1 MEQNRI
7 RKRITVCVDGTWYNQ
22 DGQEGQGKGNNSNI
36 SRVSWSAKRGTFTDK
51 DGRPVKQIDKY
62 FHGIGVGRFA
72 IAKLN
77 DGISGEGCDK
87 QIQDVYKY
95 CVKEIEGPEDEI
107 WLFGFSRGA
116 YVVRAV
122 AKMLCGGVVPELQDS
137 AFKSFRNMTL
147 GRHKY
152 SNRGERYGRE
162 YSEQIPIIKFLGLFD
177 SVQMTTNAYD
187 ATIYYEERI
196 ENIRHAMALN
206 ENRRLR
212 PLLDATD
219 GEVAVDGSRSFVQA
233 WFIGCHEDLGGGALH
248 DGLALYPLQWMLH
261 EAREC
266 GLVLDHASP
275 NLPQLIEDPL
285 TLVFPESSFGGP
297 IEKSSSGEILPWR
310 FGYSNGLVVSMYDLR
325 AVHRDADLGDQR
337 HKLVKRSGQSA
348 QATHNIRL
356 NPGQFDSLKLGERS
370 VFGEDVGKLN
380 GYTGTSRSGTIIHP
394 SVYFLTDSYWSSGLA
409 SGLKG
414 LQSHLEVFR
423 EKAALQALEE
433 GGVTPSQS
441 YPWIK
446 DFSPTVAVPSC
457 RILICGDTGVGKST
471 LLNRVFGMPM
481 TNVSSQ
487 ERGTHDIENGF
498 RDANHPGIIVHDS
511 EGFQAG
517 GTQEVKAF
525 TKFLEK
531 RSGRVPSEE
540 KLHAIWFCI
549 ESNSSRPVQ
558 AGMANVFAGV
568 AKVAPSIPIVIV
580 CTKKDMYLT
589 SRAARFSYDDLDAI
603 CGKDISPDD
612 PLLDRQ
618 REFLDS
624 RQREIEELI
633 ARDELTRE
641 SYPQLQNV
649 RFQFVLG
656 GEEPRNPKEHTL
668 YDSRSIRELVQKT
681 AESIDDG
688 LIADGMIAAQI
699 QDLEAKID
707 LAIERTLRFL
717 RRAIINSSLGT
728 IVLLSSTIGTPT
740 IARLLCDDIVTGC
753 YGIPKKMAKEAEGLL
768 HRIVGGNVGKFVAQ
782 SIGTLFGAI
791 PLAAGAPLL
800 EAPAAA
806 RVVLKCACD
815 LTLVLDRAFR
825 MDGAGK
831 FVSYDKLRTVALGY
845 VTGTGTKQEGRNVP
859 PRRRLVHKAVNDL
872 IPMVSTLAFTGRK
885 DKNVTRYRM
894 GLKKII
900 MDHRLDDNEWTTT
913 ISDSDIEGRISNATT
928 LSVDEEEE
936 LELAKELKITKS
948 SG

>member
-36 SRVSWSAKRGTFTDK
+36 SRVSWSVKRGTFTDK

-95 CVKEIEGPEDEI
+95 CVKEIEGPEDEV

-137 AFKSFRNMTL
+137 AFKSFRKMTL

-152 SNRGERYGRE
+152 NNRGERYGFARE
-162 YSEQIPIIKFLGLFD
+162 YSEQLPIIKFLGLFD
-177 SVQMTTNAYD
+177 SVQMTTNAHD
-187 ATIYYEERI
+187 ATIYNEQRI

-212 PLLDATD
+212 PLLDA
-219 GEVAVDGSRSFVQA
+219 R
-233 WFIGCHEDLGGGALH
+233 CHEDLGGGALH
-248 DGLALYPLQWMLH
+248 DGLSLYPLQWMLH

-266 GLVLDHASP
+266 GLVLDHVP
-275 NLPQLIEDPL
+275 PHLPQLIEDPL
-285 TLVFPESSFGGP
+285 PLVFPESSLGGP

-310 FGYSNGLVVSMYDLR
+310 FGYSNGLIVSMYDLR

-370 VFGEDVGKLN
+370 IFGEDVGKLN
-380 GYTGTSRSGTIIHP
+380 GYTGASRSGTIIHP
-394 SVYFLTDSYWSSGLA
+394 SVYFLTGSYWSSGLA

-471 LLNRVFGMPM
+471 LLNRVFGGPM
-481 TNVSSQ
+481 TNVSSH

-498 RDANHPGIIVHDS
+498 RDANHPGIIIHDS

-540 KLHAIWFCI
+540 KLHAIWCCI

-568 AKVAPSIPIVIV
+568 AKVAP
-580 CTKKDMYLT
+580 T
-589 SRAARFSYDDLDAI
+589 ARFSYDDLDVI
-603 CGKDISPDD
+603 CGKDINPDD

-641 SYPQLQNV
+641 LYPQIQNV

-656 GEEPRNPKEHTL
+656 GEEPRNPKEQTL
-668 YDSRSIRELVQKT
+668 YESRSIRELV
-681 AESIDDG
+681 
-688 LIADGMIAAQI
+688 
-699 QDLEAKID
+699 
-707 LAIERTLRFL
+707 
-717 RRAIINSSLGT
+717 
-728 IVLLSSTIGTPT
+728 
-740 IARLLCDDIVTGC
+740 
-753 YGIPKKMAKEAEGLL
+753 
-768 HRIVGGNVGKFVAQ
+768 
-782 SIGTLFGAI
+782 
-791 PLAAGAPLL
+791 
-800 EAPAAA
+800 
-806 RVVLKCACD
+806 
-815 LTLVLDRAFR
+815 
-825 MDGAGK
+825 
-831 FVSYDKLRTVALGY
+831 
-845 VTGTGTKQEGRNVP
+845 
-859 PRRRLVHKAVNDL
+859 
-872 IPMVSTLAFTGRK
+872 
-885 DKNVTRYRM
+885 
-894 GLKKII
+894 
-900 MDHRLDDNEWTTT
+900 
-913 ISDSDIEGRISNATT
+913 
-928 LSVDEEEE
+928 
-936 LELAKELKITKS
+936 
-948 SG
+948 